1 MTHILG
7 LGFGLGLG
15 LGIGF
20 GLGFGLGLAFGLGLG
35 FGLGTA
41 NVEVLPRLIS
51 LLDSVTT
58 RNCMLNDIV

>member
-20 GLGFGLGLAFGLGLG
+20 GLGLG
-35 FGLGTA
+35 FELGTA

>member
-20 GLGFGLGLAFGLGLG
+20 GLGLAFGLGLG
-35 FGLGTA
+35 FGL
-41 NVEVLPRLIS
+41 EVLPRLIS